1 MRYIYKRLRLIACL
15 AFVFCAEYNMRKVP
29 LSHLNAENKFVILG
43 VANDV
48 FEFKNKK
55 YELYTPDDEDDNPRD
70 KPSNWMHVVACVAG
84 KVRIP
89 SPLQ

>member
-1 MRYIYKRLRLIACL
+1 MHCMLSIL
-15 AFVFCAEYNMRKVP
+15 CAEYNMRKVQ
-29 LSHLNAENKFVILG
+29 LSYLNAESKFVILG

-55 YELYTPDDEDDNPRD
+55 YELYTPDDEDDNPRNS
-70 KPSNWMHVVACVAG
+70 PANWMHVVTCVAG